1 MHLFYPLTSR
11 IPATSGLHPPLT
23 TMKNLFPKPFLLL
36 AAAAILASPACQR
49 KERVL
54 DVETPGGS
62 LKVDKDKKSGDVEI
76 KVEEKK

>member
-1 MHLFYPLTSR
+1 MNTKFRYSLLFLST
-11 IPATSGLHPPLT
+11 ACL
-23 TMKNLFPKPFLLL
+23 
-36 AAAAILASPACQR
+36 LASPACQR

>member
-1 MHLFYPLTSR
+1 
-11 IPATSGLHPPLT
+11 
-23 TMKNLFPKPFLLL
+23 MKTLVPKPILFL
-36 AAAAILASPACQR
+36 AAACVLASPACQR

-76 KVEEKK
+76 RVEEKK